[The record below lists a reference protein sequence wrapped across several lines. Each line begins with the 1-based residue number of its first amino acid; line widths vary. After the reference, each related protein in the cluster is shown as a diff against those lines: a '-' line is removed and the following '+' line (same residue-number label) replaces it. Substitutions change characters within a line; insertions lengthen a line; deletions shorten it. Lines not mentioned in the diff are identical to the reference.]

1 MSEDFD
7 LSGYT
12 LFEIKK
18 NIIFAMRQY
27 NFLWHL
33 ISINFLIAGLLE
45 NQYQSS
51 PVVLSQTPAIF
62 TLKCD
67 NMGKG
72 IDLSGK
78 RFNRLLVIN
87 KAKRL
92 SPKEGIR
99 WNCLCDCGNYTIV
112 RSDGLKQN
120 RTKSCG
126 CFERELNSLASIE
139 VIISKMPSNSKLTPI
154 CRLSETLDKKHKDY
168 SKIYCQCE
176 CGKFTCV
183 ESRSLISGGTV
194 SCGCHAR
201 KILLSRIT
209 KFTNNNP
216 VIYSIYRSMIAR
228 CYTITKNGYKNYY
241 KKGVKVCDEWKNDY
255 QKFLDWCLEN
265 GWQKGLQLD
274 KDIKGNGMLYS
285 PETCCF
291 VTARDN
297 GLAREN
303 VNKIVFNGSVRTV
316 REVGRELGISA
327 TTIRRRY
334 SNGWSLYD
342 ACTVPVIR
350 NKLAFL
356 AAEKKYNKNFK
367 KK

>member
-1 MSEDFD
+1 
-7 LSGYT
+7 
-12 LFEIKK
+12 
-18 NIIFAMRQY
+18 MRQY
-27 NFLWHL
+27 NILWHL
-33 ISINFLIAGLLE
+33 LSINFLIAGLME
-45 NQYQSS
+45 YHYHPS

-62 TLKCD
+62 NLKCD

-72 IDLSGK
+72 IDLTGK

-112 RSDGLKQN
+112 RSDGLIQN

-183 ESRSLISGGTV
+183 ESRSLISGGTI

-201 KILLSRIT
+201 KILLSRNT

-265 GWQKGLQLD
+265 GWKKGLQLD
-274 KDIKGNGMLYS
+274 KDILYKKKYGTETGMIYS
-285 PETCCF
+285 PEFCQF
-291 VTARDN
+291 VTIAEN
-297 GLAREN
+297 LKAREM
-303 VNKIVFNGSVRTV
+303 VKKIIYNGVERIAV
-316 REVGRELGISA
+316 HVGEELGISRTTLNRRYNSGWDLYKAA
-327 TTIRRRY
+327 TTIPKNRGKRVRK
-334 SNGWSLYD
+334 
-342 ACTVPVIR
+342 T
-350 NKLAFL
+350 NK
-356 AAEKKYNKNFK
+356 
-367 KK
+367 